1 MLNPGRRRPHSWIR
15 HQALQLVRAVVVV
28 LAMVVVVVR
37 EGDRVV
43 VLVVVLV
50 RVLVRVLVSAMVPMR
65 LRRTR
70 HTTRANCRT

>member
-28 LAMVVVVVR
+28 LLAMVVVVVR

-43 VLVVVLV
+43 VLVV
-50 RVLVRVLVSAMVPMR
+50 VLVRVLVSAMVPMR